1 MSAYLSSLTPV
12 FTRHTYALGES
23 IDVSRSFAGI
33 NSNWPPAVV
42 VTTAEG
48 IAVKN
53 VGALTLP
60 IAREFV
66 SDIKNPDY
74 DPIQLNRII
83 V

>member
-1 MSAYLSSLTPV
+1 MAGAGPDSMSAYLSSLTPV
-12 FTRHTYALGES
+12 FTRHTYALRES
-23 IDVSRSFAGI
+23 IDVSRSFASI
-33 NSNWPPAVV
+33 NSNWPLAVV

-66 SDIKNPDY
+66 SDIK
-74 DPIQLNRII
+74 I
-83 V
+83 VSL